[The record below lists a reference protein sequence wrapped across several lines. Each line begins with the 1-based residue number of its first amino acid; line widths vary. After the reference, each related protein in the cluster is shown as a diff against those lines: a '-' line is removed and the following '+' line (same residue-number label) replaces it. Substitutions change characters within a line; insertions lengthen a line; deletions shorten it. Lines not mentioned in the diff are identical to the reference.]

1 MINRNTD
8 GVGAALFKPGTGVP
22 AHSISTFLAYRTVI
36 AEVTAVLAL
45 PDAPLRSGRADLTEG
60 TVAV

>member
-8 GVGAALFKPGTGVP
+8 GVGAALVKAGTGIP
-22 AHSISTFLAYRTVI
+22 AHSVSTFLADRTVVTK
-36 AEVTAVLAL
+36 VTAVLAL
-45 PDAPLRSGRADLTEG
+45 PDAPLRSGGADLTEG